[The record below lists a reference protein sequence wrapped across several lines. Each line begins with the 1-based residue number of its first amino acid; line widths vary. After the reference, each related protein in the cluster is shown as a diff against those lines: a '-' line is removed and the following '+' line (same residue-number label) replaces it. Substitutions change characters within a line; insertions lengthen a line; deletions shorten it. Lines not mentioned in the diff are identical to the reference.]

1 MKMWWGGMEGKDK
14 VYTWDGKPILHD
26 GEKIIDLHILSFR
39 IVQKTDCMD
48 AGWGNV
54 YRTEK
59 RLFGIRDPDPWELTK
74 RYHSKKSR
82 GLAIERLYASMGVL
96 IERGCEFFELNL
108 DEIWDCKKKIFFD
121 TIDIIVK
128 KSKDDVTTH
137 LLLKPRSWAT
147 KILGDFL
154 NHDWPGRKRARNI

>member
-1 MKMWWGGMEGKDK
+1 MWWGGMDGKDK
-14 VYTWDGKPILHD
+14 VYTCDGKPILLQN
-26 GEKIIDLHILSFR
+26 EKIVDLHLLSFR
-39 IVQKTDCMD
+39 IIQYADCLD

-74 RYHSKKSR
+74 KYHSKKSR
-82 GLAIERLYASMGVL
+82 ELAIKRLYASMGVL
-96 IERGCEFFELNL
+96 IGRGCEFFELDL
-108 DEIWDCKKKIFFD
+108 DEIWDCKKKIFSD
-121 TIDIIVK
+121 SIDIRVK
-128 KSKDDVTTH
+128 KSKEDVSTH

-154 NHDWPGRKRARNI
+154 ENNRSGGKESNR